1 MLIDAG
7 HEAAEREIEKISRRL
22 KIIYSKA
29 AAELG
34 KEWKEFL
41 GKYEKK
47 RKELYQKIIEATNK
61 DDMAKARKA
70 YNDFMRGHTLMDK
83 RYRSLTENLA
93 KEISHVNETAAE
105 YVNGR
110 TPTVYADNWNFSGKD
125 LEYKTNTAIR
135 FDIINPHTVENL
147 VKTDANF
154 LPRYDIDPAK
164 DIPWNM
170 EIINSEVAQGIVK
183 GESIPK
189 ISNRL
194 NKVCGMNEHSAVRS
208 ARTIVTSG
216 ENQARMDTAHEAQ
229 AKGVI
234 VYKEWIATFDNRV
247 RDWHKTAGMRY
258 GTRDQA
264 IPLDDKFEVG
274 PDMMEKPG
282 DMSACSEN
290 LYNCRCAMATIPRG
304 FTSILPPE
312 RRGKIHVRFRS

>member
-47 RKELYQKIIEATNK
+47 RKELYKKIVEATNK

-125 LEYKTNTAIR
+125 IEYKTNTAIR

-147 VKTDANF
+147 VKSDANF
-154 LPRYDIDPAK
+154 LPRYNIDPAK

-189 ISNRL
+189 IAGRL
-194 NKVCGMNEHSAVRS
+194 SKICDINEKSAVRS
-208 ARTIVTSG
+208 ARTIVTSV
-216 ENQARMDTAHEAQ
+216 ENKARMDTAHEAME
-229 AKGVI
+229 KGVNMR
-234 VYKEWIATFDNRV
+234 KMWIATHDNRV
-247 RDWHKTAGMRY
+247 RDWHEQAD
-258 GTRDQA
+258 RDYHSESKA
-264 IPLDDKFEVG
+264 IEIDEPFIVG
-274 PDMMEKPG
+274 GEELMYPADPSG
-282 DMSACSEN
+282 RPEN
-290 LYNCRCAMATIPRG
+290 VYNCRCTTAHVVTG

-312 RRGKIHVRFRS
+312 RRGKIRVTFG